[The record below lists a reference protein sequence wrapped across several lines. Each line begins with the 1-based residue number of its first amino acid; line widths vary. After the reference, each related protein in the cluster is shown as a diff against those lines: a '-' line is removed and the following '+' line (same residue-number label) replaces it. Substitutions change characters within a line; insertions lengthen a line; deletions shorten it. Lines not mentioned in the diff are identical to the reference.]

1 MPRTGFTLVEL
12 IVTLAL
18 LAILAAIALPAFG
31 GLVARNRVAE
41 DLNTLNATLQMARS
55 EAVRRARETV
65 ICPSADGRRCLTD
78 GRWEA
83 GWLAFVDTDGD
94 RDCRAGAGGT
104 ACADG
109 GAVLQVI
116 AGRRDG
122 TLRATGQPADHVRY
136 THLGHADGYLGSFH
150 RCSADGATRAGMTLI
165 MTGRLR
171 QKAETDVPCP

>member
-12 IVTLAL
+12 LVTLAL
-18 LAILAAIALPAFG
+18 LALLAGIALPAFN

-65 ICPSADGRRCLTD
+65 VCPSADGRRCRED

-83 GWLAFVDTDGD
+83 GWLGFVDLDGD
-94 RDCRAGAGGT
+94 RDCLAGAGGT
-104 ACADG
+104 RCADG
-109 GAVLQVI
+109 GAVLRVVS
-116 AGRRDG
+116 GRQDG
-122 TLRATGQPADHVRY
+122 TLRATGRLAEHLRY

-150 RCSADGATRAGMTLI
+150 RCSADGEVRSGMTLI

-171 QKAETDVPCP
+171 QKAAADVPCP